1 MGCSISVTNAPN
13 KGAIKREKQVR
24 ITANV
29 IEDDSKTRESNER
42 LKTTRTNLAK
52 YILKFPRIK
61 KAYRHLLMGWCEAIE
76 KKISEDSGS
85 VFSLCGPRDQASKAL
100 ALSGILTT
108 NAYIEKA
115 LDSGVTSPRPN
126 KDIITFKEF
135 VIAVCWLKKFGDED
149 ALKKSSDDE
158 KNFKYGLI
166 MNGLKIVL
174 DMFEQIDIDGSG
186 EITYDEFRE
195 AFAGLGDDEI
205 HEQRIKEL
213 DFDNDKEITYPEFC
227 LGIAVW
233 VGFVDEQE

>member
-1 MGCSISVTNAPN
+1 MGCIRSVPVTP
-13 KGAIKREKQVR
+13 KEEESKKPEKQVR
-24 ITANV
+24 ISANT
-29 IEDDSKTRESNER
+29 IDDGSKTGKTNER

-61 KAYRHLLMGWCEAIE
+61 KAYRHLLTGWCEAIQ
-76 KKISEDSGS
+76 KKIPDDSGA
-85 VFSLCGPRDQASKAL
+85 VFSLSGPRGQACKAL
-100 ALSGILTT
+100 ALSGIITT
-108 NAYIEKA
+108 DVYIENA

-135 VIAVCWLKKFGDED
+135 VLGVCWLKKFGDED

-158 KNFKYGLI
+158 KNFKYDEI
-166 MNGLKIVL
+166 MNGLQFVL

-205 HEQRIKEL
+205 HDKRIKEL
-213 DFDNDKEITYPEFC
+213 DFDNDQEITYPEFC

-233 VGFVDEQE
+233 VGFVDGV